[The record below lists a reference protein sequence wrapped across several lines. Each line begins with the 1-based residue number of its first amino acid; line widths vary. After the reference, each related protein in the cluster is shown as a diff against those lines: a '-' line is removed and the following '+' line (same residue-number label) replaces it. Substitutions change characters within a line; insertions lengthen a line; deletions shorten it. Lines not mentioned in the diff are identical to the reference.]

1 MCGTV
6 VKDIFPPPADDTPHG
21 EPPVSAGPARES
33 TRPKV
38 AGGDAM
44 AALLRSAD
52 VKVSRADET
61 RVLSRNQELLAD
73 LERRNPG
80 MVSDAPPAV
89 DPSAPTAVPIS
100 THPPRPRVDT
110 ALWVVLAVG
119 LFAIAGW
126 MLAYSL

>member
-6 VKDIFPPPADDTPHG
+6 VKDIIPPPNDEAAPA
-21 EPPVSAGPARES
+21 EPRVSAGNSRES
-33 TRPKV
+33 ARPKV

-52 VKVSRADET
+52 VKVSRGEET

-80 MVSDAPPAV
+80 MVSDAPPPDGEAR
-89 DPSAPTAVPIS
+89 APIS

-110 ALWVVLAVG
+110 ALWIVLAVG

>member
-6 VKDIFPPPADDTPHG
+6 VKDIFPPPADDASHA

-33 TRPKV
+33 ARPKV

-52 VKVSRADET
+52 VKVSRGDET
-61 RVLSRNQELLAD
+61 RVLRRNQDVRAAPG
-73 LERRNPG
+73 RRTPG
-80 MVSDAPPAV
+80 MVSDAPPA
-89 DPSAPTAVPIS
+89 PGSSAPTAVPIS

>member
-1 MCGTV
+1 V
-6 VKDIFPPPADDTPHG
+6 VKDILPPQSTEDPQRAQPPAAPD
-21 EPPVSAGPARES
+21 AARES
-33 TRPKV
+33 ERPKFV
-38 AGGDAM
+38 GGDAM

-52 VKVSRADET
+52 VKVSRGEET
-61 RVLSRNQELLAD
+61 RVLSRPNELLAD

-80 MVSDAPPAV
+80 SVSEPPAA
-89 DPSAPTAVPIS
+89 DPHTFNVPS

>member
-6 VKDIFPPPADDTPHG
+6 VKDLFPPQADEPTHA
-21 EPPVSAGPARES
+21 EPPVAPGTRES
-33 TRPKV
+33 TRPKM

-52 VKVSRADET
+52 VKVSRGEET
-61 RVLSRNQELLAD
+61 RVLSRPNELLAD

-80 MVSDAPPAV
+80 MVSDRPPP
-89 DPSAPTAVPIS
+89 DQQNSASPS

-110 ALWVVLAVG
+110 ALWVVLALG

>member
-1 MCGTV
+1 
-6 VKDIFPPPADDTPHG
+6 
-21 EPPVSAGPARES
+21 
-33 TRPKV
+33 
-38 AGGDAM
+38 M

-52 VKVSRADET
+52 VKVSRGEET

-80 MVSDAPPAV
+80 MVSDAPPA
-89 DPSAPTAVPIS
+89 DEPAASPS

-110 ALWVVLAVG
+110 ALWIVLAVG

-126 MLAYSL
+126 MLAYTL

>member
-1 MCGTV
+1 
-6 VKDIFPPPADDTPHG
+6 
-21 EPPVSAGPARES
+21 
-33 TRPKV
+33 
-38 AGGDAM
+38 M

-52 VKVSRADET
+52 VKVSRGEET
-61 RVLSRNQELLAD
+61 RVLSRPNELLAE

-80 MVSDAPPAV
+80 SVSERPAA
-89 DPSAPTAVPIS
+89 DPHAIKVPS